1 MYIHYYYNLDKGV
14 EEESAFD
21 KRIARL
27 YKELKEGKQVEAH
40 QKAYKQFFDVKA
52 TPKRG
57 LSISYKEDAI
67 RAARKYIGYFALITN
82 EKMTSMEALHLY
94 RRKDVVEKAFG
105 NLKQRL
111 NMRRM
116 LVSSERSLEGK
127 LFAEFIALILVSH
140 LDNKM
145 RTSQLYSKYSMHL
158 LLDNL
163 NIIECY
169 EHPSSRLKLG
179 ELLDKQ
185 VRIYNALGVTPPSS
199 SC

>member
-1 MYIHYYYNLDKGV
+1 MCIVNTHFMEQPICSHV
-14 EEESAFD
+14 S
-21 KRIARL
+21 
-27 YKELKEGKQVEAH
+27 
-40 QKAYKQFFDVKA
+40 
-52 TPKRG
+52 
-57 LSISYKEDAI
+57 AI

-105 NLKQRL
+105 NLKERL

-158 LLDNL
+158 LLDKL

-169 EHPSSRLKLG
+169 EYPSSRLKLG

-185 VRIYNALGVTPPSS
+185 VEIYNALGVTPPSS

>member
-1 MYIHYYYNLDKGV
+1 
-14 EEESAFD
+14 
-21 KRIARL
+21 
-27 YKELKEGKQVEAH
+27 
-40 QKAYKQFFDVKA
+40 
-52 TPKRG
+52 
-57 LSISYKEDAI
+57 
-67 RAARKYIGYFALITN
+67 
-82 EKMTSMEALHLY
+82 MTSMEALRLY

-105 NLKQRL
+105 NLKERL

-145 RTSQLYSKYSMHL
+145 RTSQLYSKYSMPL
-158 LLDNL
+158 LLDKL
-163 NIIECY
+163 NIIECFEY
-169 EHPSSRLKLG
+169 ESNRLKVG

-185 VRIYNALGVTPPSS
+185 IEIYKDLGLAPPSS